1 MEEENGISDNELIEL
16 IDDDGNIVK
25 FKLLD
30 VTEYKNEK
38 YTLLLSAEPNDD
50 IADDEVLIFRLNEK
64 EQTLETIDDDNLL
77 QEVFDFY
84 RQEAEEEYGDEN

>member
-1 MEEENGISDNELIEL
+1 MEEENGISENELIEL

-64 EQTLETIDDDNLL
+64 EQTLETIDDENLL